1 MIRSLPRRLLSPRAL
16 QFCLGGLLAAG
27 ASSLSLQAQTQDP
40 VRLDKLEKENQELK
54 SRLDQ
59 LEVLA
64 RKEGLIPAEATQSKV
79 VTALSKISISGFVQ
93 ASYFYNMQDP
103 ADDVN
108 DGYLWNTVNNS
119 FSLNKFKLTIASAP
133 VEESGDEWGAGF
145 RASMIWGED
154 APVLN
159 TGSSYAGFDGLREA
173 YVEMN
178 APIGTGL
185 NVKAGQLISLL
196 NYESGDGGAVNANFS
211 QGFQWFYTG
220 NGPSAGA
227 QLGYTVT
234 EWLGVKARVQ
244 NGMYV
249 GPIDN
254 NDDKTFMGSLN
265 FKPTKDMWVN
275 LIGFTGDE
283 TIGATPPQG
292 LSGGSILA
300 GYKILP
306 KLTTGLEFDY
316 FNFDPDNAPSAD
328 LWSIGGWIG
337 YDLTSKASLGFRGEF
352 LSAPDGVGIVGINL
366 PGRPNSAIQST
377 DPDGNIG
384 SLTLTF
390 TYMPLPGLRI
400 QPEVRYDFT
409 SYSGGFDGDESRWI
423 LGAGVSYL
431 F

>member
-1 MIRSLPRRLLSPRAL
+1 MTRTPHRQILTARAL
-16 QFCLGGLLAAG
+16 RLCLGGIIAAG
-27 ASSLSLQAQTQDP
+27 SPGLSLSADEPQ
-40 VRLDKLEKENQELK
+40 RLDKLEQENVDLK
-54 SRLDQ
+54 SRLEQ
-59 LEVLA
+59 LEQLV
-64 RKEGLIPAEATQSKV
+64 RKEGLLPAEPSQSKV

-103 ADDVN
+103 ADGIN

-133 VEESGDEWGAGF
+133 VEASGDSWGAGF

-154 APVLN
+154 APVVD
-159 TGSSYAGFDGLREA
+159 TGSSLMGFEGLREA
-173 YVEMN
+173 YVELN

-185 NVKAGQLISLL
+185 NIKAGQLISLL

-220 NGPSAGA
+220 NGPAAGL
-227 QLGYTVT
+227 QVGYTVT
-234 EWLGVKARVQ
+234 EWLDIKARVQ

-249 GPIDN
+249 GPVDN
-254 NDDKTFMGSLN
+254 NSDKTFMGNLA
-265 FKPTKDMWVN
+265 FKPTKDLWFT

-283 TIGATPPQG
+283 TIGETPPQG
-292 LSGGSILA
+292 LSGGSVLA
-300 GYKILP
+300 GYNFIP
-306 KLTTGLEFDY
+306 KLTTAIEFD
-316 FNFDPDNAPSAD
+316 FFHFDPDHAPSAN

-337 YDLTSKASLGFRGEF
+337 YDFSPKVTLGFRGEF
-352 LSAPDGVGIVGINL
+352 LNAPDGVGIVGINL
-366 PGRPNSAIQST
+366 PGRPNSAIMST

-384 SLTLTF
+384 SLTLTL
-390 TYMPLPGLRI
+390 TYMPVPGLRI
-400 QPEVRYDFT
+400 QPEVRYDYT
-409 SYSGGFDGDESRWI
+409 SYQGGFDGEESRWI